1 MKATSKGIT
10 LIALVMTIAVLL
22 ILAGITINFVIND
35 NGIIRKAKEAKA
47 DSAYSEK
54 REEVTT
60 AISKAYVA
68 KNGREIT
75 PEDVVNRVNS
85 TYKENVIYAREAVE
99 YNIAKENSYE
109 NIFPV
114 YIIYPDNTKIYVD
127 EENEVKDKYS
137 INDAGK
143 VPNNNEDEEEKTGEK
158 PGYEDKIYDSETKVP
173 DGYIPIYSQRELE
186 KVGSSEELEVKGKVY
201 NFLPDA
207 KYIVMNNV
215 KLEGEWIPLANE
227 FTGLFEGNYKTISNM
242 TITEFTVEDT
252 DTRDN
257 GRGIFSTSSGTI
269 QNLKVTEINISD
281 ENTNGKRGGYATGG
295 IVGNLVNGGKIS
307 NCSTSGKIVQYV
319 LDSGTGGFVG
329 EIENGIIENSTNN
342 VQIMSL
348 AYECIGGF
356 AGYIRKSENIDVT
369 INNCINNATIGNES
383 RSKMAGGIIG
393 GSYFNGATGTIS
405 LTNCINNGTIAAA
418 YTAGLIYEAGKCDI
432 TVINCCN
439 NGKVDCGGSGYSGG
453 IVGQSTGTAIIER
466 CFNTAEIYN
475 RGIGAAGII
484 AIVDGKNSSI
494 KGCYNI
500 GKINSTSSSGGM
512 VYLIGND
519 ITITDCYNKGEIASN
534 AYCAGIVSYVNSG
547 KTLTITNVYNAGKIA
562 CSSQAPT
569 ADLVNGKSVMTYA
582 YYLDTAN
589 VSFET
594 TMYKET
600 QSTVKTQ
607 NEMKSQEFVD
617 LLNQHASEGIVWEKT
632 TGYPKIK

>member
-54 REEVTT
+54 REEVIT

-143 VPNNNEDEEEKTGEK
+143 VPNNNGDEEENPGEK

-186 KVGSSEELEVKGKVY
+186 KVGTSEELEVKGKVY

-307 NCSTSGKIVQYV
+307 NCNTSGKIVQYV

-393 GSYFNGATGTIS
+393 GSYYNGATGTIS

-418 YTAGLIYEAGKCDI
+418 YTAGIIYEAGKCDI
-432 TVINCCN
+432 TLINCCN
-439 NGKVDCGGSGYSGG
+439 KGKVDGSGTGYTVG
-453 IVGQSTGTAIIER
+453 ILAEARANTKIEKCYNIGEVSSNGTL
-466 CFNTAEIYN
+466 T
-475 RGIGAAGII
+475 AGILTYI
-484 AIVDGKNSSI
+484 SGKDTII
-494 KGCYNI
+494 KGCYNA
-500 GKINSTSSSGGM
+500 GKI
-512 VYLIGND
+512 
-519 ITITDCYNKGEIASN
+519 KSN
-534 AYCAGIVSYVNSG
+534 ATTAGIVSVASTKITISDSYNIGEIVANGGCSG
-547 KTLTITNVYNAGKIA
+547 IIASMSVTPTITNVYNAGKIA

-569 ADLVNGKSVMTYA
+569 ADLVNGKSEMTYA

>member
-22 ILAGITINFVIND
+22 ILAGITINFVISD
-35 NGIIRKAKEAKA
+35 NGIIKKANEAKA
-47 DSAYSEK
+47 NSAYSEK

-75 PEDVVNRVNS
+75 PEDVVNRINS
-85 TYKENVIYAREAVE
+85 TYKENVIYAREAVG
-99 YNIAKENSYE
+99 YNTAKENSYE

-137 INDAGK
+137 INDAGNK
-143 VPNNNEDEEEKTGEK
+143 
-158 PGYEDKIYDSETKVP
+158 DKIYDSETKVP

-186 KVGSSEELEVKGKVY
+186 KVGTSEELEVKGKVY

-227 FTGLFEGNYKTISNM
+227 FKGLFEGNYKTISNM

-281 ENTNGKRGGYATGG
+281 ENKNGKRGVYATGG
-295 IVGNLVNGGKIS
+295 IVGNLVNVGKIS

-418 YTAGLIYEAGKCDI
+418 YTAGLIYDAG
-432 TVINCCN
+432 
-439 NGKVDCGGSGYSGG
+439 
-453 IVGQSTGTAIIER
+453 
-466 CFNTAEIYN
+466 
-475 RGIGAAGII
+475 
-484 AIVDGKNSSI
+484 
-494 KGCYNI
+494 
-500 GKINSTSSSGGM
+500 
-512 VYLIGND
+512 
-519 ITITDCYNKGEIASN
+519 
-534 AYCAGIVSYVNSG
+534 
-547 KTLTITNVYNAGKIA
+547 
-562 CSSQAPT
+562 
-569 ADLVNGKSVMTYA
+569 
-582 YYLDTAN
+582 
-589 VSFET
+589 
-594 TMYKET
+594 
-600 QSTVKTQ
+600 
-607 NEMKSQEFVD
+607 
-617 LLNQHASEGIVWEKT
+617 
-632 TGYPKIK
+632 